1 VAKGNKVN
9 PAVKIAA
16 NSAFDAHG
24 NPRPA
29 LTNAIMKALDV
40 QRPLLL
46 ANLNRYRRKY
56 PEAGPAE
63 LAARLEKDYL
73 TAVSTG
79 GASVGLFAIAPG
91 VGTIATLGLSAVA
104 TVGFL
109 EATALYAQSVAELHG
124 ISTAEPERAQ
134 TMVMGIIMGEEGSA
148 LIKEFAGQAAGRGGL
163 GRSWGAVVGRSMPS
177 GVVGSLLGNL
187 QRHFLKKMLA
197 KQGTVL
203 LGRAVP
209 FGIGAV
215 VGGFGNHAMGR
226 RIVAATRQAFGEAPL
241 VLPME
246 LVEDLARTQHKLP
259 TRFGQTLALPLRGT
273 ARRRLVE
280 RHALEDQERAAKSR
294 LKLPGRGRGK
304 PAGPEGMDPESAGPD
319 GH

>member
-1 VAKGNKVN
+1 MAKGNKVN

-16 NSAFDAHG
+16 NSAFDARG

-29 LTNAIMKALDV
+29 LASAIMKALDV
-40 QRPLLL
+40 QRPLVL

-73 TAVSTG
+73 TAVATG

-91 VGTIATLGLSAVA
+91 IGTIATLGLSAVA

-109 EATALYAQSVAELHG
+109 EATALYAQSIAELHG

-134 TMVMGIIMGEEGSA
+134 TMVMGIIMGDEGSA
-148 LIKEFAGQAAGRGGL
+148 LIKEFAGQATGKGGL
-163 GRSWGAVVGRSMPS
+163 GRSWGNIVGRSMPS
-177 GVVGSLLGNL
+177 GAVGSLLGSM
-187 QRHFLKKMLA
+187 QRHFLKKLLA

-209 FGIGAV
+209 FGIGAA

-241 VLPME
+241 VLPLD
-246 LVEDLARTQHKLP
+246 LVEDLARSQHKLP
-259 TRFGQTLALPLRGT
+259 ARFGRTLTLPLRGA

-280 RHALEDQERAAKSR
+280 QNALEDQERAARTR
-294 LKLPGRGRGK
+294 LEQTGPGRGTPG
-304 PAGPEGMDPESAGPD
+304 GPEAAGPD
-319 GH
+319 GS